1 MGTLVNA
8 IAVVAG
14 SLIGLLIR
22 RGLPERVEGAAMKLL
37 GLSVLII
44 GFNGV
49 VTSMVTVGAD
59 GSLSSDGS
67 LLLIASLVIGG
78 VSGELWE
85 IDDKLTRMGK
95 RIEERFGKE
104 GFAKGFING
113 SLIYCIG
120 AMAIIGALNDGLT
133 GDSSILYIKSVLDH
147 PCFDT
152 RIWCALFRAASR
164 ALSGWDYPVCGG
176 SVPARF
182 GRTAW
187 RNLHGWLC
195 DCSLYRD
202 QFSRVYHHPHRKFA
216 PRSGRSGG
224 LAAASLLCG
233 TDCYLIAIRRNTT
246 FRQGILSQLLKTL
259 W

>member
-59 GSLSSDGS
+59 GSLSSG
-67 LLLIASLVIGG
+67 IGG

-133 GDSSILYIKSVLDH
+133 GDSSILYIKSALDFVCSIILASTLGFGVL
-147 PCFDT
+147 FS
-152 RIWCALFRAASR
+152 ALPV
-164 ALSGWDYPVCGG
+164 ALYQGG
-176 SVPARF
+176 ITLFAGVLSPLVSDALLGGICMVGYAIVLCIGINF
-182 GRTAW
+182 LEFTTIRTA
-187 RNLHGWLC
+187 NLL
-195 DCSLYRD
+195 
-202 QFSRVYHHPHRKFA
+202 PA
-216 PRSGRSGG
+216 
-224 LAAASLLCG
+224 LAVPVAW
-233 TDCYLIAIRRNTT
+233 
-246 FRQGILSQLLKTL
+246 QLLRSCAGL
-259 W
+259 IVI

>member
-78 VSGELWE
+78 RSTTNSPGW
-85 IDDKLTRMGK
+85 
-95 RIEERFGKE
+95 
-104 GFAKGFING
+104 ANG
-113 SLIYCIG
+113 SK
-120 AMAIIGALNDGLT
+120 NGLEKR
-133 GDSSILYIKSVLDH
+133 DL
-147 PCFDT
+147 P
-152 RIWCALFRAASR
+152 R
-164 ALSGWDYPVCGG
+164 ALST
-176 SVPARF
+176 VP
-182 GRTAW
+182 
-187 RNLHGWLC
+187 
-195 DCSLYRD
+195 
-202 QFSRVYHHPHRKFA
+202 
-216 PRSGRSGG
+216 
-224 LAAASLLCG
+224 
-233 TDCYLIAIRRNTT
+233 
-246 FRQGILSQLLKTL
+246 
-259 W
+259 

>member
-133 GDSSILYIKSVLDH
+133 GDSSIRGQTIPTS
-147 PCFDT
+147 
-152 RIWCALFRAASR
+152 
-164 ALSGWDYPVCGG
+164 
-176 SVPARF
+176 
-182 GRTAW
+182 
-187 RNLHGWLC
+187 
-195 DCSLYRD
+195 
-202 QFSRVYHHPHRKFA
+202 
-216 PRSGRSGG
+216 
-224 LAAASLLCG
+224 
-233 TDCYLIAIRRNTT
+233 
-246 FRQGILSQLLKTL
+246 GILREMAEQNGYVRELSFRYVIRDRYLHLPRGGRGGIIHYDDVLVLRKL
-259 W
+259 

>member
-78 VSGELWE
+78 HSDLVCSFPRCQSRFIRVGLPCLRGFCPRSFRTHCLAESAWLAMRLSSVSGSIFSSLPPSAPQICSPLWPF
-85 IDDKLTRMGK
+85 RWP
-95 RIEERFGKE
+95 
-104 GFAKGFING
+104 G
-113 SLIYCIG
+113 SC
-120 AMAIIGALNDGLT
+120 
-133 GDSSILYIKSVLDH
+133 
-147 PCFDT
+147 
-152 RIWCALFRAASR
+152 
-164 ALSGWDYPVCGG
+164 
-176 SVPARF
+176 
-182 GRTAW
+182 
-187 RNLHGWLC
+187 
-195 DCSLYRD
+195 
-202 QFSRVYHHPHRKFA
+202 FA
-216 PRSGRSGG
+216 PVR
-224 LAAASLLCG
+224 
-233 TDCYLIAIRRNTT
+233 D
-246 FRQGILSQLLKTL
+246 
-259 W
+259 

>member
-133 GDSSILYIKSVLDH
+133 GDSSILYIKSALDFVCSIILASTLGFGVL
-147 PCFDT
+147 FS
-152 RIWCALFRAASR
+152 ALPV
-164 ALSGWDYPVCGG
+164 ALY
-176 SVPARF
+176 
-182 GRTAW
+182 
-187 RNLHGWLC
+187 
-195 DCSLYRD
+195 
-202 QFSRVYHHPHRKFA
+202 
-216 PRSGRSGG
+216 
-224 LAAASLLCG
+224 
-233 TDCYLIAIRRNTT
+233 
-246 FRQGILSQLLKTL
+246 QGQVLEQEF
-259 W
+259 